1 MGSEDRPVDI
11 VYAEDPPDHWLCAP
25 RIVLRPTDARG
36 WMGIYPR
43 TEELRVIERYR
54 RTEYGFLELE
64 VTAEDPTVFKTP
76 WIQNLPLE
84 LVPQEELIEYVCEN
98 DKWGQS

>member
-1 MGSEDRPVDI
+1 MIDTVG
-11 VYAEDPPDHWLCAP
+11 YN
-25 RIVLRPTDARG
+25 ARG

-43 TEELRVIERYR
+43 TEELHVIERYR

-64 VTAEDPTVFKTP
+64 VTAEDPTVFITP